1 MWQWAAEMSGIAVVK
16 CFIDTNLFIYAL
28 TQSNKPQDSLKHQQV
43 LELFEK
49 LLPTAQIITSV
60 QVVNECHFVLR
71 RKFSLDESSVSHAI
85 ESGVLAIAQIA
96 SLELTDY
103 HRASQLRQRHALSYW
118 DSLVCASALRAG
130 VNELYSEDMQHGLVI
145 DQRLSIV
152 NPFVSD

>member
-60 QVVNECHFVLR
+60 QVVNECHFFLR

-103 HRASQLRQRHALSYW
+103 HRASQLRQHYELSYW
-118 DSLVCASALRAG
+118 DSLVCASALRSKA
-130 VNELYSEDMQHGLVI
+130 NELYSEDMQHGLVI
-145 DQRLSIV
+145 DNRLKII
-152 NPFVSD
+152 NPFLA

>member
-1 MWQWAAEMSGIAVVK
+1 MSGIPVLK

-28 TQSNKPQDSLKHQQV
+28 TQSGKPQDSAKHQQV
-43 LELFEK
+43 LGLFERI
-49 LLPTAQIITSV
+49 LPVAQIITSV

-85 ESGVLAIAQIA
+85 ESGVLAITKVE

-130 VNELYSEDMQHGLVI
+130 ANELYSEDMQHGLVI
-145 DQRLSIV
+145 DNQLKIV
-152 NPFVSD
+152 NPFIG